1 LSQLSSKPKIP
12 SNMATNVK
20 VVSTDLR
27 QTTIKVDPETYLTKV
42 LESACKKFSLSSDKY
57 LLK

>member
-1 LSQLSSKPKIP
+1 
-12 SNMATNVK
+12 MATNVK

-27 QTTIKVDPETYLTKV
+27 QATIKVDPDTYLTQV
-42 LESACKKFSLSSDKY
+42 LESACKKFNLPPDKF